1 LDRGLRGRLL
11 ASSLATLPV
20 LASLAL
26 AAAALFEPP
35 APGFPCRVLRNGAV
49 PWLGNPE
56 AGCPLLP
63 YDRVLAVETAGLL
76 RGGEPGDELR
86 RLAATP
92 AAQARVLVSREG
104 RALWQTL
111 AARSDSRGRRAARFA
126 AASLAAA
133 ALLATALA
141 IRWGSAAPA
150 ANPFLLLCAS
160 VSLAAVSLLCGSGL
174 ERVQWLGSV
183 GSACIPAALA
193 HLALTFPR
201 EREIARRYPA
211 LVRGLYGLGALL
223 GGLCLWNQSRAA
235 GVWILADRALAVL
248 AVLAWALLAAVCA
261 VALRE
266 SASAL
271 ERARAR
277 VLLWGTLAAVAT
289 ALAAAGSGGPLTGS
303 LGMFSVAAGL
313 LPLPIGYAIARYRLF
328 DLGLAVRRGIA
339 YLLYAVAASACAGAA
354 LLAGARLLGA
364 PVEDAPLLFAL
375 AFACFL
381 AGEPLRARLRRAI
394 DGWLSPSAARMRAAL
409 GDHAREMAQLLD
421 PDQCA
426 QRLCRALREGLAAE
440 SVSVFLTAGSGWRL
454 AGARGNAAPV
464 ATAAAEQAAG
474 LLGDGD
480 LLHLADEERH
490 GSAACARLRSLGVE
504 AAARLHCGEGSLGLV
519 LLGGSRSRLPYTSAH
534 LAFASSALVLT
545 AAAVHRAGLARQLL
559 AAERFATLGRVGAG
573 LVHDLGKPL
582 GVVEQLAIRL
592 EERARDPARV
602 QRGARTIAALA
613 GEMRASLRSVL
624 GAGRSGAE
632 GDTAIDAL
640 VDRAIRMVARERA
653 AARVAVRL
661 APGLP
666 RLRRGGDE
674 LARVLANLVDNA
686 LRASAP
692 EDVVSVIGIEEGA
705 ALCIEVRDRGCGM
718 AAAAAARAFE
728 PFFTTRG
735 ASGGSGL
742 GLSICRDLVGS
753 LGGSIELDSTPGA
766 GTRVRVRLPL
776 PADCGSPPAPA
787 GRPGRL
793 ASPRPCRRKKSAA
806 AADTFPAGRPLTR

>member
-1 LDRGLRGRLL
+1 
-11 ASSLATLPV
+11 LATLPV

-26 AAAALFEPP
+26 SAAALLETP

-49 PWLGNPE
+49 PWLGTPDP
-56 AGCPLLP
+56 GCPLRP
-63 YDRVLAVETAGLL
+63 YDRVLAVESAGLL
-76 RGGEPGDELR
+76 RGGEPGDELH
-86 RLAATP
+86 RLAAAP

-104 RALWQTL
+104 RALWHTL
-111 AARSDSRGRRAARFA
+111 TARSDSRGRRAARFA
-126 AASLAAA
+126 ASLLAAG

-160 VSLAAVSLLCGSGL
+160 VSLTAVSLLCGSG
-174 ERVQWLGSV
+174 RDSVQLLGAV

-223 GGLCLWNQSRAA
+223 GGICVWNQGRAA

-248 AVLAWALLAAVCA
+248 AVLAWALLATVCA

-277 VLLWGTLAAVAT
+277 VLLWGTLVAVAIP
-289 ALAAAGSGGPLTGS
+289 LAAAGSGGPLVGS
-303 LGMFSVAAGL
+303 LGLFSVAAGL

-339 YLLYAVAASACAGAA
+339 YLLYAVAASACASAG
-354 LLAGARLLGA
+354 LLGGARLLGA
-364 PVEDAPLLFAL
+364 PVEDPPLLFAL

-426 QRLCRALREGLAAE
+426 QRLGQMLRDGLAAE
-440 SVSVFLTAGSGWRL
+440 SISIFLAAGSSWRL
-454 AGARGNAAPV
+454 AGAHGRAAPL
-464 ATAAAEQAAG
+464 ATAAAEEAAG
-474 LLGDGD
+474 LLGEGD

-519 LLGGSRSRLPYTSAH
+519 LLGGSRSRLPYTSAQ
-534 LAFASSALVLT
+534 LAFASSALALT

-582 GVVEQLAIRL
+582 GVVEQLAVRL
-592 EERARDPARV
+592 QQRARDPARV

-613 GEMRASLRSVL
+613 GEMRSSLRAVL
-624 GAGRSGAE
+624 GAGQPGLGPD

-666 RLRRGGDE
+666 RLRTGGDE

-692 EDVVSVIGIEEGA
+692 DDIVSVIGIEEDA
-705 ALCIEVRDRGCGM
+705 ALCLEVRDRGCGM
-718 AAAAAARAFE
+718 AAGTAARAFE
-728 PFFTTRG
+728 PFFTTRA

-742 GLSICRDLVGS
+742 GLSICRDLVGA
-753 LGGSIELDSTPGA
+753 LGGTIQLDSAPGA

-776 PADCGSPPAPA
+776 PAGCGRLAAPPE
-787 GRPGRL
+787 RRGRL
-793 ASPRPCRRKKSAA
+793 ASLCRYEPKKIASAG
-806 AADTFPAGRPLTR
+806 DTFPGGRPLNG